1 MRLAILTQYYP
12 PEIGAPQAR
21 LSDLARNFVE
31 RGHKVTVL
39 TAMPNYPTGR
49 VYPGYGGLWRR
60 EDFEGVSVLRSLIY
74 PTQSVGTVKR
84 LTNYFSFAA
93 SSALLGTV
101 ALPRVDYLMTES
113 PPLFLGPTGWLLS
126 KFKRARWIFNV
137 SDLWPKSAV
146 QLGVV
151 GHGPSLRAAERL
163 ESFCYR
169 HARLVTGQSREIIDD
184 IRGRH
189 PNVPCYHLSN
199 GVDTSFFDPARRSA
213 AARSEL
219 LGNSGASCVAIYAGL
234 HGIAQGL
241 GVVLEAAA
249 HLEDVAGLSFAF
261 VGDGPEKSRLVEQ
274 ARSLGLSNVH
284 FLDPRPREA
293 MAELVASA
301 DIALVPLGVQLT
313 GAVPSK
319 LYEAMGAGLPIVLVA
334 RGEAPTILDSA
345 GCGIVVEPGDVR
357 GLTAALRRL
366 ASDPSARTQMGARG
380 REAAVASYDRR
391 SIAAAFIAHLE
402 EGLRCGFAVS
412 SEHVRIS

>member
-1 MRLAILTQYYP
+1 MMRLAILTQYYP

-49 VYPGYGGLWRR
+49 VYPGYSGLWKR
-60 EDFEGVSVLRSLIY
+60 EDFEGATVLRSLIY
-74 PTQSVGTVKR
+74 PTQSVAKAKR

-93 SSALLGTV
+93 SSALLGTA

-126 KFKRARWIFNV
+126 KLKRARWIFNV

-151 GHGPSLRAAERL
+151 GRGPGLRAAECL

-169 HARLVTGQSREIIDD
+169 HAWLVTGQSREIINDVRD
-184 IRGRH
+184 RH

-199 GVDTSFFDPARRSA
+199 GVDTGFFDPVRRSA
-213 AARSEL
+213 AVRSEL
-219 LGNSGASCVAIYAGL
+219 LGNTGASCVALYAGL

-241 GVVLEAAA
+241 GAVLEAAA
-249 HLEDVAGLSFAF
+249 RLGDVVGLSFVF

-274 ARSLGLSNVH
+274 ARSLGLSNVR
-284 FLDPRPREA
+284 FLDPRPRAA

-301 DIALVPLGVQLT
+301 DIALVPLWAQLT

-319 LYEAMGAGLPIVLVA
+319 IYEAMGAGLPIVLVA
-334 RGEAPTILDSA
+334 RGEAPAILDSA
-345 GCGIVVEPGDVR
+345 GCGIAIAPGDIC
-357 GLTAALRRL
+357 GLADALRRL
-366 ASDPSARTQMGARG
+366 ASDPSARAQMGARG
-380 REAAVASYDRR
+380 REAAVNSYDRR

-402 EGLRCGFAVS
+402 EGLRCGSAV
-412 SEHVRIS
+412 